1 LTRRGPQAFSCAEKK
16 DSKTAQAADEVN
28 MMNAISASNTY
39 VQQAYQPASA
49 SSAKHSEASKTSP
62 PEDTVHLSS
71 AAKAAMGDVDH
82 DGDSH

>member
-1 LTRRGPQAFSCAEKK
+1 
-16 DSKTAQAADEVN
+16 
-28 MMNAISASNTY
+28 MNTITASNAY
-39 VQQAYQPASA
+39 VQQVYQTASTA
-49 SSAKHSEASKTSP
+49 PAKHAEASKTSP

>member
-1 LTRRGPQAFSCAEKK
+1 VFGKK

-28 MMNAISASNTY
+28 MMNAIDTSNPY
-39 VQQAYQPASA
+39 VHQAAYQPPSTT
-49 SSAKHSEASKTSP
+49 SIKHSEASKTSP

>member
-1 LTRRGPQAFSCAEKK
+1 MT
-16 DSKTAQAADEVN
+16 
-28 MMNAISASNTY
+28 NAISASNTY

-49 SSAKHSEASKTSP
+49 SATKQSVGSKTSP